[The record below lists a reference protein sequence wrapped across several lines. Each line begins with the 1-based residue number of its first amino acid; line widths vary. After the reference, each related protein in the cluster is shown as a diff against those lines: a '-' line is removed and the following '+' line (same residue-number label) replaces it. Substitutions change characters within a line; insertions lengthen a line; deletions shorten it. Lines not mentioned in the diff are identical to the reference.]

1 MKEWCSRV
9 NSASHFAAA
18 FIFYLERVSHAEIGL
33 DKIVAASPPICMI
46 NEVVTRLGEH
56 SDMGSKA
63 IFESTA
69 DVPEWATLDTPGDAV
84 ESRIELG
91 KTSIDGLSTA
101 ASKDRSE
108 PNETVGRQV
117 NARPELIQR

>member
-1 MKEWCSRV
+1 
-9 NSASHFAAA
+9 
-18 FIFYLERVSHAEIGL
+18 
-33 DKIVAASPPICMI
+33 MI
-46 NEVVTRLGEH
+46 NEVITSLGEY
-56 SDMGSKA
+56 SDMRSKA
-63 IFESTA
+63 ILESTA
-69 DVPEWATLDTPGDAV
+69 DVPERATLDTPGDAV

-117 NARPELIQR
+117 NARPEFIEREPQYDV